1 MNTSNDEHFLLLS
14 DVLVINNN
22 NNYYYYCT
30 LFQEKTNV
38 KKMWLRKSFPFDL
51 HDLHFDLHLS
61 VKNIIVTAYEQ

>member
-22 NNYYYYCT
+22 NNYYYCT

>member
-22 NNYYYYCT
+22 NNYYYCT

-38 KKMWLRKSFPFDL
+38 KKMCLRKSFPFDL

-61 VKNIIVTAYEQ
+61 VKNIIVTAYKQ